1 MKSMT
6 GYGSVQND
14 DDKLSLVVT
23 LKSVN
28 GRYLD
33 IRPHIPRHYQ
43 SFESE
48 IKKTIASDIRR
59 GTVDLYI
66 QRKVVNAAVSDVVIN
81 EKMAK
86 KWKSAYQQLA
96 KSMALKSSDLSVE
109 TLATL
114 PEVVSVDESLNVSDK
129 EKKQV
134 FKVLKEALK
143 TIDQERVREG
153 KALKAE
159 LGSLLKELKKLI
171 GDVRKL
177 SGSMNKDLK
186 KKMMDRLKDLDS
198 EVSVDPQ
205 RVAQEVA
212 VYLDK
217 CDVREEISR
226 LEEHIAM
233 FQKLVGETATAKPTG
248 KKMDFYCQELLRE
261 VNTIGSKSSQAK
273 LTQTVVNAKSVVEK
287 LREQVQNVE

>member
-6 GYGSVQND
+6 GYGSVQWD
-14 DDKLSLVVT
+14 DDNLGLVVT

-28 GRYLD
+28 GRFLD
-33 IRPHIPRHYQ
+33 VRPHIPRHYQ
-43 SFESE
+43 SFENE
-48 IKKTIASDIRR
+48 IKKTISSEIRR
-59 GTVDLYI
+59 GTVDLYL
-66 QRKVVNAAVSDVVIN
+66 QRKVSNVAVSDIVIN

-86 KWKSAYQQLA
+86 KWKAAYQKLGQSLT
-96 KSMALKSSDLSVE
+96 LKNSDVSVE
-109 TLATL
+109 TLAAL
-114 PEVVSVDESLNVSDK
+114 PEVISVEESLTVTDK

-134 FKVLKEALK
+134 FRVLKEALK
-143 TIDQERVREG
+143 AIDKERVREG

-159 LGSLLKELKKLI
+159 LESLLAELKQLI
-171 GDVRKL
+171 DQVRSL
-177 SGSMNKDLK
+177 SGSMNQELK
-186 KKMMDRLKDLDS
+186 KKMQERLQTLDA
-198 EVSVDPQ
+198 EVNVDPQ

-217 CDVREEISR
+217 CDVREEVSR

-233 FQKLVGETATAKPTG
+233 FQRLVAEKKSGPLG

-273 LTQTVVNAKSVVEK
+273 LTQTVVNAKSIVEK

>member
-96 KSMALKSSDLSVE
+96 KSMALKNSELSVE

-143 TIDQERVREG
+143 TIDLERVREG
-153 KALKAE
+153 KALKTE
-159 LGSLLKELKKLI
+159 LGSLLKELKTLI

-186 KKMMDRLKDLDS
+186 KKMMDRLQDLDS
-198 EVSVDPQ
+198 EVNVDPQ

-233 FQKLVGETATAKPTG
+233 FQKLVGETGSAKPTG

>member
-6 GYGSVQND
+6 GYGTIQWD

-28 GRYLD
+28 GRFLD
-33 IRPHIPRHYQ
+33 IRPHIPRQYH

-48 IKKTIASDIRR
+48 IKKTISAEIRR

-66 QRKVVNAAVSDVVIN
+66 QRKVINAEVSDIVIN

-86 KWKSAYQQLA
+86 KWKAAYEQVGRTLSLE
-96 KSMALKSSDLSVE
+96 KVDLNIETMA
-109 TLATL
+109 AL
-114 PEVVSVDESLNVSDK
+114 PEVISINESLNVTDR

-134 FKVLKEALK
+134 IRVVKEALK
-143 TIDQERVREG
+143 AIHQERVREG

-159 LGSLLKELKKLI
+159 LGSLLSELKKLL
-171 GDVRKL
+171 GQVSKF
-177 SGSMNKDLK
+177 SGTMNAELK
-186 KKMMDRLKDLDS
+186 RRMQERLQSLDS
-198 EVSVDPQ
+198 EIQVDPQ

-212 VYLDK
+212 MYLDK

-233 FQKLVGETATAKPTG
+233 FQKLVSEKASIPTG

-261 VNTIGSKSSQAK
+261 VNTIGSKSSLAK